1 MGTATVAFRKCVFN
15 IQVIQREQGYLTS
28 RVYFD
33 LDIDGQGY
41 ANVYVDVRGLAPLSA
56 KDQPLEISEMY
67 GYNGPFNFEV
77 FCGSVEFYL
86 SQVLGGKVS
95 LLSSESSFLP
105 LADWTIEQE
114 MLVQFEVTDEEFY

>member
-15 IQVIQREQGYLTS
+15 TPATQSEPEYLTS

-56 KDQPLEISEMY
+56 KDQPLEISDMY

-86 SQVLGGKVS
+86 GQVLGGKES
-95 LLSSESSFLP
+95 ILSSENGFLP
-105 LADWTIEQE
+105 LSDWTIEQE
-114 MLVQFEVTDEEFY
+114 MLVQFEVMDEELY

>member
-15 IQVIQREQGYLTS
+15 RQAIPGEQEYLTS

-33 LDIDGQGY
+33 LDIDGRGY
-41 ANVYVDVRGLAPLSA
+41 ANVYVNVRQSDHLEV
-56 KDQPLEISEMY
+56 KDQPLEISDMY
-67 GYNGPFNFEV
+67 GYNGPFNFDV

-86 SQVLGGKVS
+86 SQVLGGKKP
-95 LLSSESSFLP
+95 LLSSEGCFLP

-114 MLVQFEVTDEEFY
+114 MLVQFEVTDE

>member
-15 IQVIQREQGYLTS
+15 RPAAQWEQDSLTS

-41 ANVYVDVRGLAPLSA
+41 ANVYVDVRQSDPLRV
-56 KDQPLEISEMY
+56 KDQPLEISDLY
-67 GYNGPFNFEV
+67 GYNGPLNFDV

-86 SQVLGGKVS
+86 SQVLGGKKS
-95 LLSSESSFLP
+95 MFSSEGCFLP

-114 MLVQFEVTDEEFY
+114 MLVQFEVTDE

>member
-15 IQVIQREQGYLTS
+15 RQTTQREDEYLTS

-41 ANVYVDVRGLAPLSA
+41 ANVYVNVRQADLLSA
-56 KDQPLEISEMY
+56 KAQPLEISDMY
-67 GYNGPFNFEV
+67 GYNGPFNFDV

-86 SQVLGGKVS
+86 SQVLGGKES
-95 LLSSESSFLP
+95 MLSSEGCFFP
-105 LADWTIEQE
+105 MTDWTIEQE
-114 MLVQFEVTDEEFY
+114 MLVQFEVTDE